1 MIDEYALYKGDEF
14 ISLGTIKEI
23 SNETG
28 MTEGALR
35 QLLSPSYLNRIID
48 KNKCKILIR
57 LGDKNKDA
65 DPFVEE
71 KITWSKDEADKNGA
85 MRYSKEE
92 RKKYRKIAEENGIN
106 KYAYYGRL
114 RKGWDIER
122 AATEKVR
129 ESQKGIK
136 KKCEELGVSYNTYR
150 DRKYNQG
157 LNDEEALI
165 KKPRRIIDRKLVE
178 LAKSNGISYSLL
190 WDRMFKRKWEEQR
203 AATEPPKHK

>member
-1 MIDEYALYKGDEF
+1 MREEYALYKGDDF

-129 ESQKGIK
+129 ESQKETK
-136 KKCEELGVSYNTYR
+136 KRCEELGVSYNTYR

-157 LNDEEALI
+157 LNDEEALM
-165 KKPRRIIDRKLVE
+165 KKPRRVIDKKLVE

-203 AATEPPKHK
+203 AATELPKYK